1 MDVPWTSLVI
11 QFILLLFVLEFTST
25 FKQTG
30 SCYFPERWEGSWFQ
44 SGVRQSILIEG
55 PRLSSKGR
63 CVGSE
68 GDKFLILDEKKTCY
82 RCVVIHEKH
91 INVLQYKETYC
102 HSREVLP
109 TLCGLITGDALLY
122 SMFRE
127 NAVPIPC
134 PFRGPFTFTY
144 NRGHGE
150 CKYPVSSIDA
160 CIEESKLLLSYQAC
174 PDVHGSESAIEE
186 LQCLASWKEGSSRYL
201 VGKIHHSHVT
211 SNEDR
216 YRCFVYEKTGSPSG
230 ATDDV
235 DYRVAQ
241 SGDAT
246 CNGLFSAT
254 EGSRTMTLKK
264 ALPVNKCRFPSWIAN
279 SNHWHTLD
287 YSSTYSFHHK
297 NSTLKITNAT
307 GIDMKVI
314 CVQLKQTTRDE
325 NAVILVTHFTMGCQ
339 NGYICI
345 AFYRR
350 DLSVMEMQM
359 GTPTNR
365 REDACNS
372 NFFDK
377 LSLPFVTLVSTS
389 VETQNCPFMGKFE
402 VNNLIRNKEE
412 SSLSKYAQREEPKYF
427 DSNFYFRKQ
436 RRSIYFEQLEYTR
449 RRVKRVDED
458 FDCDSDSNGFS
469 NLIIGCVS
477 YDTMEFTVDC
487 PTPNLITSYSCH
499 GRWEENGTNY
509 LITSPNSRSAYGI
522 RKFCFMYKE
531 MNSGVM
537 FSTSAESCSRLVKPG
552 ITGELIFNISSTGKC
567 FDTDAS
573 VRNHPINAWLMSSI
587 FFSYIVSRLVTI
599 R

>member
-1 MDVPWTSLVI
+1 MDVPWTSIFI

-30 SCYFPERWEGSWFQ
+30 TCYFPERWEGTWFQ

-68 GDKFLILDEKKTCY
+68 GDKFLLLDDKKACY

-102 HSREVLP
+102 HSRELLP
-109 TLCGLITGDALLY
+109 SLCGLITGDALLY

-134 PFRGPFTFTY
+134 PFKGPFTFTY

-150 CKYPVSSIDA
+150 CRYPVSSIDT

-186 LQCLASWKEGSSRYL
+186 LQCLALWKEGSSRYL
-201 VGKIHHSHVT
+201 VGKIYHSHVT

-216 YRCFVYEKTGSPSG
+216 YRCFVYEKASSASEALDG
-230 ATDDV
+230 V

-264 ALPVNKCRFPSWIAN
+264 ALPLNKCRFPYWIAN
-279 SNHWHTLD
+279 SNHWHSLD

-297 NSTLKITNAT
+297 NSTLRITNST
-307 GIDMKVI
+307 GIDMKII
-314 CVQLKQTTRDE
+314 CVQLKQSTRDE
-325 NAVILVTHFTMGCQ
+325 NAVVLVTHFTMGCQ
-339 NGYICI
+339 NGYVCI

-350 DLSVMEMQM
+350 DINVMEMQM
-359 GTPTNR
+359 GTQTNR
-365 REDACNS
+365 REDSCNQ

-377 LSLPFVTLVSTS
+377 NILPFITLVTTS
-389 VETQNCPFMGKFE
+389 IDTQNCPFAGKFD
-402 VNNLIRNKEE
+402 VTNLVQNKRD
-412 SSLSKYAQREEPKYF
+412 SGLSKYSQKEDSRYF
-427 DSNFYFRKQ
+427 DSSFYFRKQ
-436 RRSIYFEQLEYTR
+436 RRSIYFEQLEYGR

-458 FDCDSDSNGFS
+458 FDCDSNGFTK
-469 NLIIGCVS
+469 LIIGCVS
-477 YDTMEFTVDC
+477 FDTMEFATDC
-487 PTPNLITSYSCH
+487 SAPNIITSYSCH
-499 GRWEENGTNY
+499 GRWEENGTNF
-509 LITSPNSRSAYGI
+509 LITSPMGHATYGA

-531 MNSGVM
+531 LISGVM
-537 FSTSAESCSRLVKPG
+537 FSTSSENCNRLVKPG
-552 ITGELIFNISSTGKC
+552 ISGELIFNISSTGKC

-573 VRNHPINAWLMSSI
+573 ARAHPISAWLI
-587 FFSYIVSRLVTI
+587 AYILFSTIVSTI
-599 R
+599 ITSR